1 MARALGAGI
10 VLLVVLALAGCGGG
24 EAEPTVL
31 PLSTA
36 DNNGAIAT
44 SVQQTIEAIAVAQ
57 TVAAMGVGQPTP
69 SPASEVVAT
78 AAIVEPS
85 PTAAPLPTAA
95 EAPAGTCQVV
105 SGVNLRPGP
114 GVAYDPPLGNLSV
127 NTQLTPLAYQAVG
140 FPQGPWLQAQ
150 VQATGQVGW
159 ISALP
164 QYVQCDF
171 DLATLP
177 PAVFPPTP
185 PPPTAPPPPI
195 APTTVAATAT
205 RPLASAPPD
214 IDNDAPG
221 GSFPSTGVTGN
232 VIVDPAFLFR
242 MEVFDE
248 AAGNHD
254 GAGIQ
259 FVFFDISGNGISYS
273 RQENNAGYCVFGGGE
288 PTCNPW
294 PTDDQGRYI
303 WGEGGDI
310 VKTGDYF
317 ASITVTAENPD
328 PEFNGVWNWN
338 FSFHVTVP

>member
-1 MARALGAGI
+1 MTLRARWAGV
-10 VLLVVLALAGCGGG
+10 VLLVALALAGCGGG
-24 EAEPTVL
+24 GGEAEPTVPSL
-31 PLSTA
+31 PTA
-36 DNNGAIAT
+36 DNGGAIAT
-44 SVQQTIEAIAVAQ
+44 SVQQTIAAIAVAQ
-57 TVAAMGVGQPTP
+57 TVAAMSGAQPTP
-69 SPASEVVAT
+69 TTAT
-78 AAIVEPS
+78 AATAEVAAPS
-85 PTAAPLPTAA
+85 PTAAPPPTVA
-95 EAPAGTCQVV
+95 EAAAGACRVV

-114 GVAYDPPLGNLSV
+114 GMAYDPPLGSLGV

-159 ISALP
+159 VSAQP

-171 DLATLP
+171 DPTTLP
-177 PAVFPPTP
+177 LASFPPTP
-185 PPPTAPPPPI
+185 PPPTAPPPAI
-195 APTTVAATAT
+195 APTAT

-248 AAGNHD
+248 AVGNHD

-259 FVFFDISGNGISYS
+259 FVVFDISGNGISYS
-273 RQENNAGYCVFGGGE
+273 RQENNAHYCVFGGGE

-294 PTDDQGRYI
+294 PTDDQGRYT
-303 WGEGGDI
+303 WGEGGD
-310 VKTGDYF
+310 VVETGDYF
-317 ASITVTAENPD
+317 ASITVTAENAD

-338 FSFHVTVP
+338 FPFHVTVP

>member
-1 MARALGAGI
+1 MTLRARWAGV
-10 VLLVVLALAGCGGG
+10 VLLVALALAGCGGG
-24 EAEPTVL
+24 GGEAEPTVPSL
-31 PLSTA
+31 PTA
-36 DNNGAIAT
+36 DNGGAIAT
-44 SVQQTIEAIAVAQ
+44 SVQQTIAAIAVAQ
-57 TVAAMGVGQPTP
+57 TVAAMSGAQPTP
-69 SPASEVVAT
+69 TTAT
-78 AAIVEPS
+78 AATAEVAAPS
-85 PTAAPLPTAA
+85 PTAAPPPTVA
-95 EAPAGTCQVV
+95 EAAAGACRVV

-114 GVAYDPPLGNLSV
+114 GMAYDPLLGSLGV

-159 ISALP
+159 VSAQP

-171 DLATLP
+171 DPTTLP
-177 PAVFPPTP
+177 LANFPPTP
-185 PPPTAPPPPI
+185 PPPTAPPPAI
-195 APTTVAATAT
+195 APTAT

-248 AAGNHD
+248 AVGNHD

-259 FVFFDISGNGISYS
+259 FVVFDISGNGISYS
-273 RQENNAGYCVFGGGE
+273 RQENNAHYCVFGGGE

-294 PTDDQGRYI
+294 PTDDQGRYT
-303 WGEGGDI
+303 WGEGGD
-310 VKTGDYF
+310 VVETGDYF
-317 ASITVTAENPD
+317 ASITVTAENAD

-338 FSFHVTVP
+338 FPFHVTVP